1 MKETAGRSWNLTPM
15 QWATVARSAIAPEG
29 GFYIQQWVT
38 EWPDGLDR
46 MIWRR
51 SWELVA
57 ERHDALRASFD
68 WREDQQLTQRFA
80 RPEEILK
87 SLEISEIQGTSADS
101 ISGSEELD
109 AFLLRDRTRGFDFQR
124 PPLWRLTLFRWSAG
138 GTTCVWTFH
147 HALLD
152 GRSHVRVWREACM
165 LHRALRT
172 GSGTRPESTLPAARR
187 FSEFVEWLSNWPHE
201 SGIAI
206 QYWQNR
212 LSGFLEAVDL
222 PSLSTELDSG
232 SDSGA
237 PTTLTRLLPEETVA
251 RLKSGAGRFG
261 VSLNSLVQG
270 AWILALARYNGVDD
284 VVIGT
289 TRACRHWTSE
299 APTERVGLFINTV
312 PFRGNASP
320 ERTVGSFLRDLRDQ
334 QLALRAGEFA
344 SADQIRSWCKLAS
357 SSALIRTV
365 LMFENQEEATPV
377 PGSPV
382 TGRLIEKTDVLTL
395 AAVAGRELALTFD
408 FSSRRHSPE
417 QVERTL
423 LHLEQLLIHLADAS
437 ETARLGSVE
446 MLLPEERRLLLDTWQ
461 GTPNPDLGVAGPLT
475 GILEEIAARLPDAP
489 AVEFEGRSWSYTEL
503 HQRANRLASH
513 LAGTLPAGSRVA
525 VFLDQSIDQVSAWL
539 AILKAGLVYAPIDP
553 ATPAERL
560 EFFLRDL
567 DPAVVLTHQ
576 ALRPQIPAD
585 SIPASILILDD
596 PAQAQ
601 ALASAEASSP
611 AASTMP
617 SSPTSLLYTSGS
629 TGIPKAAINSAGGL
643 DNFAAELRRCFDV
656 GPGDRVLQSSSTSF
670 DASIFDFTSALQSGA
685 TLVLVPHSRLRAG
698 AGLLQVIEQ
707 QRITVTLLTP
717 SVMRSTPTPSGTL
730 RIVISAGEALTQDLS
745 TRWGANR
752 RLFNVCGPTECSVWT
767 HCEEVHPT
775 TDQPAIGRLLP
786 NCRGYVLDALGEP
799 VPVGVPGELYLGGA
813 AVGLGYWNR
822 PELTAERFLPDPFS
836 PTPGGRMYR
845 TGDRV
850 RWLADG
856 RVEYLGRFD
865 NQVKIQ
871 GVRVELGE
879 IEAALRSHPAI
890 LDAAVA
896 LYEQRPYAW
905 LIARSEPPAPA
916 SLRSWL
922 SLRIP
927 LIFEP
932 ARYRFVAELPQ
943 TRTGKVDRAQLAAG
957 LIRELVEASEPA
969 NTPRSRPPTPEERN
983 QVLQKWNNTARPYP
997 LHKSVVNLIE
1007 EQAALRPESIALQ
1020 HGSRHITFL
1029 EFNRQANRIARQLL
1043 QRGLAPSEVVAIRLP
1058 RCIEFAVAAL
1068 GVMKAGGAYTPLEID
1083 VPPSRQAWLLLD
1095 SGARFVLTG
1104 VAHQDAFT
1112 EWNGSIATVEAWSQ
1126 TGTETDPE
1134 ADANPA
1140 VDADPRRLAYVIYTS
1155 GSTGTPK
1162 GVEVEHHSLS
1172 NLVFF
1177 YHERLR
1183 YTPEDRVTLI
1193 ANPVF
1198 DASVGDLWPGLCA
1211 GARVL
1216 IPEAGVL
1223 DDPDRFIS
1231 WLAEGRATYSF
1242 APTAFGELALTR
1254 PWPKGI
1260 ALRHLTIGGDTMR
1273 SHPPQG
1279 LDFEVLNTYGPTENT
1294 VDSIWSVVS
1303 ASKSQEAPPIGRPIA
1318 NVLAYVLDEQRQ
1330 PVPPGVAGELYLGG
1344 EQVARG
1350 YRNRPDLTAAA
1361 FLRDPFTD
1369 RRDARMYR
1377 TGDRVRWNSEGELEF
1392 IGRNDDQ
1399 IQIRGKRVELGEIEV
1414 TLRKHPAIRE
1424 VCCRPQRDGEEVSGV
1439 VAHLVLN
1446 AEKIHGGASP
1456 DAHAIQ
1462 HYLAEHLPAY
1472 MVPGRVLFHRQL
1484 PLTPQGKVD
1493 RAALSRLQSE
1503 PSTTSALHEPLPEDS
1518 LERALTR
1525 LWHRILPHTA
1535 GAPAGHSFFEY
1546 GGDSLLAVKL
1556 LIGVYEITGRRL
1568 ALSTFLLNPTLEG
1581 LCRFASD
1588 AELESKVPVIAL
1600 RRNPSSPHPPLF
1612 CMHELF
1618 GDVNS
1623 YIDLAEILGDTYSIY
1638 GVRSPALHDVSRTP
1652 ESIEAAAAQIRTWIR
1667 QIHPTG
1673 PYMLLGY
1680 SWGGLLAFEV
1690 ARQCVREEGFSPFC
1704 TLIGTQAP
1712 PRNPSMAERV
1722 LHVIRAIPP
1731 WLHHFFRD
1739 HGQRMR
1745 RILSAGAFLRRLRN
1759 NLTAPPSAEPHE
1771 LSGWAASPL
1780 ARIHVELMVRYR
1792 PGKDQKV
1799 PLHLIREK
1807 ASFRWKIHP
1816 SEYWWTDHEEDGG
1829 WRRWARCMPEVLW
1842 MDGYHEDVMKQP
1854 QVSVVA
1860 AALRERLAQHHRS
1873 APGES

>member
-1 MKETAGRSWNLTPM
+1 MKETAGRTWNLTPM
-15 QWATVARSAIAPEG
+15 QWATVARTAIAPEG
-29 GFYIQQWVT
+29 GFYIQQWIT
-38 EWPDGLDR
+38 EWPGGLER
-46 MIWRR
+46 EAWRR

-68 WREDQQLTQRFA
+68 WRGDQQLIQYFA
-80 RPEEILK
+80 GPEEIRA
-87 SLEISEIQGTSADS
+87 SIEIAEIRGAAADS
-101 ISGSEELD
+101 TSGSRELD
-109 AFLLRDRTRGFDFQR
+109 AFLIRDRTRGFDFQR
-124 PPLWRLTLFRWSAG
+124 PPLWWLTLIHWSSG
-138 GTTCVWTFH
+138 VTTCVWTFH

-152 GRSHVRVWREACM
+152 GRSHARVWNEACR
-165 LHRALRT
+165 LHHALRA
-172 GSGTRPESTLPAARR
+172 GSEPHPESTLPVARR
-187 FSEFVEWLSNWPHE
+187 FSEFVEWLSAWPGE
-201 SGIAI
+201 SEIAI
-206 QYWQNR
+206 QYWRNR
-212 LSGFLEAVDL
+212 LAGFSEAVDL
-222 PSLSTELDSG
+222 PTLSTELDSG
-232 SDSGA
+232 SDSGP
-237 PTTLTRLLPEETVA
+237 PTALTRVLSEETMT
-251 RLKSGAGRFG
+251 RLKSGAERFG
-261 VSLNSLVQG
+261 VSLNTLVQG

-299 APTERVGLFINTV
+299 TPSERVGLFINTV
-312 PFRGNASP
+312 PFRGNAAP
-320 ERTVGSFLRDLRDQ
+320 DRTVGSFLRDLREQ

-344 SADQIRSWCKLAS
+344 SADQIRSWCNLAS
-357 SSALIRTV
+357 SSALLRTV
-365 LMFENQEEATPV
+365 LMFENQESATPV
-377 PGSPV
+377 PGSPL

-408 FSSRRHSPE
+408 FSPHRHSSE
-417 QVERTL
+417 QIERTL

-446 MLLPEERRLLLDTWQ
+446 MLLQEERRLLLDTWQ
-461 GTPNPDLGVAGPLT
+461 GTPITDPGFARPLT
-475 GILEEIAARLPDAP
+475 KVLEDLAARHPDAP
-489 AVEFEGRSWSYTEL
+489 AVEFDGRSWSYAEL
-503 HQRANRLASH
+503 HQRANRLARH
-513 LAGTLPAGSRVA
+513 LAASVPAGSRVA
-525 VFLDQSIDQVSAWL
+525 VFLDQSIDQISAWL

-560 EFFLRDL
+560 GFFLSDL
-567 DPAVVLTHQ
+567 DPALVLTHQ
-576 ALRPQIPAD
+576 ALRPQIPAE
-585 SIPASILILDD
+585 SIPTSILILDD

-611 AASTMP
+611 AASIVP

-643 DNFAAELRRCFDV
+643 DNFAAELRRSFDI

-698 AGLLQVIEQ
+698 PALQQVIEQ

-730 RIVISAGEALTQDLS
+730 RIVISAGEVLSQDLA

-752 RLFNVCGPTECSVWT
+752 RLFNVCGPTECSLWT
-767 HCEEVHPT
+767 HCEEVKPSA
-775 TDQPAIGRLLP
+775 DQPTIGRLLP
-786 NCRGYVLDALGEP
+786 NCRGYVLDASGEP
-799 VPVGVPGELYLGGA
+799 APVGVPGELYLGGA

-822 PELTAERFLPDPFS
+822 PELTAERFVSDPFS

-856 RVEYLGRFD
+856 RIEYLGRFD

-890 LDAAVA
+890 HEAAVA
-896 LYEQRPYAW
+896 LHEQRPYAW
-905 LIARSEPPAPA
+905 LIARSDPPTPA

-932 ARYRFVAELPQ
+932 VRYRFVAELPQ

-957 LIRELVEASEPA
+957 LIRELVEASLPA
-969 NTPRSRPPTPEERN
+969 INTPSRPLTPEERH
-983 QVLQKWNNTARPYP
+983 QVLQKWNDTARPYP
-997 LHKSVVNLIE
+997 LHRSVVNLIE
-1007 EQAALRPESIALQ
+1007 EQAALRPDSIALQ
-1020 HGSRHITFL
+1020 HGSRQLTFH

-1058 RCIEFAVAAL
+1058 RCMEFAVAAL

-1095 SGARFVLTG
+1095 SGARFAITG
-1104 VAHQDAFT
+1104 TAHQSAFT
-1112 EWNGSIATVEAWSQ
+1112 EWNGSIATVEEWIQ
-1126 TGTETDPE
+1126 TGSEPDPGS
-1134 ADANPA
+1134 DANPA
-1140 VDADPRRLAYVIYTS
+1140 IPSDPRRLAYVIYTS

-1172 NLVFF
+1172 NLIFF
-1177 YHERLR
+1177 YHERLS

-1231 WLAEGRATYSF
+1231 WLAEGRATSSF
-1242 APTAFGELALTR
+1242 APTAFGEIALTR

-1273 SHPPQG
+1273 SRPREG
-1279 LDFEVLNTYGPTENT
+1279 LGFEVLNTYGPTENT

-1303 ASKSQEAPPIGRPIA
+1303 TSKPQGAPPIGRPIA

-1330 PVPPGVAGELYLGG
+1330 LVPPGVAGELYLGG

-1361 FLRDPFTD
+1361 FLPDPFTE
-1369 RRDARMYR
+1369 RPDARMYR

-1414 TLRKHPAIRE
+1414 TLKKHPAIRE
-1424 VCCRPQRDGEEVSGV
+1424 VCCRAQRDGDEVSGV

-1446 AEKIHGGASP
+1446 PEGIP
-1456 DAHAIQ
+1456 DAQAIQ
-1462 HYLAEHLPAY
+1462 HYVAEHLPAY
-1472 MVPGRVLFHRQL
+1472 MVPARILFHRQL

-1493 RAALSRLQSE
+1493 RNALSRLQSE
-1503 PSTTSALHEPLPEDS
+1503 SSGSACPATPEPLPEDS
-1518 LERALTR
+1518 LERTLTR
-1525 LWHRILPHTA
+1525 LWHRILPHAA

-1581 LCRFASD
+1581 LCRYASD
-1588 AELESKVPVIAL
+1588 AELESKVPIIAL
-1600 RRNPSSPHPPLF
+1600 RKNPGSPHPPVF

-1623 YIDLAEILGDTYSIY
+1623 YIELAEILGDTYSIY
-1638 GVRSPALHDVSRTP
+1638 GVRSPALHDLSRAP
-1652 ESIEAAAAQIRTWIR
+1652 ESVEAAATQIRAWIR
-1667 QIHPTG
+1667 QINPSG
-1673 PYMLLGY
+1673 PYLLLGY

-1690 ARQCVREEGFSPFC
+1690 ARQCVRDEGFSPFC

-1731 WLHHFFRD
+1731 WLHHFLRD

-1745 RILSAGAFLRRLRN
+1745 RILSAGAFLRRLKN

-1771 LSGWAASPL
+1771 LSGWAGSPL
-1780 ARIHVELMVRYR
+1780 ARIHVDLMVRYR
-1792 PGKDQKV
+1792 PGADQKV

-1816 SEYWWTDHEEDGG
+1816 SEYWWTDHEDDGG
-1829 WRRWARCMPEVLW
+1829 WRRWARCMPEVIW
-1842 MDGYHEDVMKQP
+1842 MDGYHEDVMKPP
-1854 QVSVVA
+1854 QVSMVA
-1860 AALRERLAQHHRS
+1860 AELREKLALHLGS
-1873 APGES
+1873 TSGESR